1 MQIYTGHTGHMPCL
15 NLYWFCINVR
25 LKNVLSYQM
34 VNFYCILSH
43 WLINPD
49 IALHISNYYINN
61 IF

>member
-34 VNFYCILSH
+34 VNFYCILSR